1 MIAAAI
7 LLVVIAMIGAPLFT
21 VLAAGGLLTSH
32 ASDISP
38 DILIIEMNRL
48 ATSPNMIAIPL
59 FTFAGVLM
67 SSGGAPQRLVNF
79 YRAALGW
86 IPGGLAIVAV
96 GSCAFFTAYSGASG
110 VTILALGGLLYPMLR
125 GEGYKEKFSLGLLT
139 TSGSLGLLFP
149 PSLAIIIYGI
159 VAGVGIEKMF
169 FAGLIP
175 GILLMIMLAIFSM
188 IYGTESHVIKHDF
201 ELNTLVTT
209 TKGAIWDL
217 LLPVGVVTGIFG
229 GFVSIMEAAAVTAA
243 YVIIVEV
250 FIYKEISLRTQFF
263 DLLVETC
270 ILFGSLIA
278 ILLVALGLTNLMID
292 AQLPMK
298 LLEAIEQH
306 ISSPVQFLLL
316 LNLFLLVVGAM
327 MDIFSAIIVVVPL
340 ILPLAARYGVD
351 PIHLGIIFLANL
363 EIGYSTPPVG
373 INLFIAS
380 QRFGKSI
387 ITLFKSTLPFLMLML
402 VWLLMV
408 TYIPELSLWWQPEVD
423 PSKVIEPPALD

>member
-1 MIAAAI
+1 MAAAA
-7 LLVVIAMIGAPLFT
+7 LVLVALALVGVPLFV
-21 VLAAGGLLTSH
+21 VLAAGGLLASH
-32 ASDISP
+32 SADISA

-48 ATSPNMIAIPL
+48 ASSPNMIAIPL

-86 IPGGLAIVAV
+86 MPGGLAIVTI

-110 VTILALGGLLYPMLR
+110 VTILALGGLLYPILV
-125 GEGYKEKFSLGLLT
+125 GEGYRDRFSLGLLT

-149 PSLAIIIYGI
+149 PSLAILIYGI
-159 VAGVGIEKMF
+159 VAGVGIDKMF
-169 FAGLIP
+169 LAGIVP
-175 GILLMIMLAIFSM
+175 GTVLMIILAIYSM
-188 IYGTESHVIKHDF
+188 IHGNQLHVVKHEFDV
-201 ELNTLVTT
+201 NTLMAATR
-209 TKGAIWDL
+209 GAIWDIV
-217 LLPVGVVTGIFG
+217 LPIGIVVGIFG

-243 YVIIVEV
+243 YVIFIEVIV
-250 FIYKEISLRTQFF
+250 FREIDLRKQFF
-263 DLLVETC
+263 GLLVESS
-270 ILFGSLIA
+270 ILFGSLMA

-298 LLEAIEQH
+298 MLEVLEEH
-306 ISSPVQFLLL
+306 ITSPLEFLLL
-316 LNLFLLVVGAM
+316 LNVFLLVVGAM

-380 QRFGKSI
+380 QRFGRPI
-387 ITLFKSTLPFLMLML
+387 VTLFKSTLPFLALMIIWLML
-402 VWLLMV
+402 V
-408 TYIPELSLWWQPEVD
+408 TYIPELSLWWRKE
-423 PSKVIEPPALD
+423 